1 MEVYLPPFFTYLEES
16 PMNNKEKMSR
26 RRALRLAATGAGV
39 ASAATV
45 AMSANPALAGATLP
59 GDQIQDVLQAFTCG
73 TDWQI
78 VSAGDGDRTSDIQ
91 NALNRAQN
99 IGGGIVYLEA
109 GEFRIS
115 NRLLVGQN
123 VTLMGAGAATVLRA
137 TGDSFG
143 WMVQF
148 RTSSFG
154 AALKDMRLLGANR
167 AGGVGIFTVGTG
179 QFSGND
185 SYVLVEN
192 VFIHDT
198 QLHGVQVG
206 TGFGTREVRLH
217 NVVVLRARR
226 HGILFPGVDS
236 IISNC
241 TAASCDLDG
250 INVVGSNNRLTGC
263 KAFFNRGSGITV
275 AGNRGQ
281 LSACQAQDNFG
292 DGFKLDGADDV
303 VLSACG
309 ADSNQLAGIRIKDCN
324 GVSFSSASSIS
335 RAGSSTQGFG
345 VRIQNSANCRITG
358 VSRNNAINLNLVS
371 SPTVDVSGLL
381 G

>member
-1 MEVYLPPFFTYLEES
+1 M
-16 PMNNKEKMSR
+16 
-26 RRALRLAATGAGV
+26 
-39 ASAATV
+39 
-45 AMSANPALAGATLP
+45 
-59 GDQIQDVLQAFTCG
+59 
-73 TDWQI
+73 
-78 VSAGDGDRTSDIQ
+78 
-91 NALNRAQN
+91 
-99 IGGGIVYLEA
+99 
-109 GEFRIS
+109 
-115 NRLLVGQN
+115 
-123 VTLMGAGAATVLRA
+123 
-137 TGDSFG
+137 
-143 WMVQF
+143 
-148 RTSSFG
+148 
-154 AALKDMRLLGANR
+154 
-167 AGGVGIFTVGTG
+167 
-179 QFSGND
+179 
-185 SYVLVEN
+185 
-192 VFIHDT
+192 
-198 QLHGVQVG
+198 G